1 MKKSKSIILLI
12 VWFIWAAGKDLDAIV
27 RFGLSTDFY
36 VFSLNN
42 LTPLFFVFAFTVFV
56 LNTATV
62 YCLFKPNPKGLY
74 IAMNALVI
82 AATQNIFTFCL
93 ALRDLDAV
101 RSVYAASREA
111 RGLSVREEALNMIFS
126 QQGMYTSLL
135 IMCVLY
141 LVIGF
146 LVFKKRTYFERTLV
160 TSS

>member
-1 MKKSKSIILLI
+1 
-12 VWFIWAAGKDLDAIV
+12 
-27 RFGLSTDFY
+27 
-36 VFSLNN
+36 
-42 LTPLFFVFAFTVFV
+42 
-56 LNTATV
+56 
-62 YCLFKPNPKGLY
+62 
-74 IAMNALVI
+74 MNALVI

-101 RSVYAASREA
+101 RNVYAASREA
-111 RGLSVREEALNMIFS
+111 RGLPVREDALNMIFS

-146 LVFKKRTYFERTLV
+146 LVFKKRTYLERTLV